1 VGEASAYCSAGPP
14 GTEHLPLEEVVFN
27 QPFSL
32 TYFAVMRAVSS
43 TKSFLILGLG
53 LVLLGGNPATA
64 QATQPKKY
72 EECQHIHHPDGRAQ
86 DSAVQKN
93 LNRLKWS
100 TTWMRGIGPFPVA
113 RVAGPTP

>member
-32 TYFAVMRAVSS
+32 TYSTYFAVMRAVSS

-53 LVLLGGNPATA
+53 LVLLADNSATA

-93 LNRLKWS
+93 LDSVFGGNEQ
-100 TTWMRGIGPFPVA
+100 VHDA
-113 RVAGPTP
+113 